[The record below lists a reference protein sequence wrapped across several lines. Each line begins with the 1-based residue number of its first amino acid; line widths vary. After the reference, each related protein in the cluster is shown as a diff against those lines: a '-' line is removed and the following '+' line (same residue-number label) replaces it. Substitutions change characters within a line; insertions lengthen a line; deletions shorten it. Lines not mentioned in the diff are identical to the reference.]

1 MPMSDLQQKRILV
14 IDDNREM
21 LLLVARVF
29 ARTDARLYTA
39 TSGQEGLR
47 KLLAYRPDLVLLDVM
62 MPDLDG
68 WTICRQIRRYSEVPI
83 ILLSVLDREKD
94 IVRGLDCGA
103 DYYVTKPFYPNVLLA
118 RVRAALRRWSA
129 STDETTSGTYS
140 DDYLTIDPQQH
151 CVRVGGQ
158 AVELNET
165 EYRLLLYLLQNAC
178 RVLTVGQIL
187 NDVWEN
193 ARQGDVEYVH
203 TYIWRLRQKLEQ
215 NPGRPQYLLSEHNVG
230 YSFQMQ
236 AH

>member
-1 MPMSDLQQKRILV
+1 MSDLKEKRILV

-29 ARTDARLYTA
+29 AQTEARLYTA

-47 KLLAYRPDLVLLDVM
+47 KLLAYRPDLVLLDLM
-62 MPDLDG
+62 MPDMDG
-68 WTICRQIRRYSEVPI
+68 WTICRQIRRFSKVPI

-118 RVRAALRRWSA
+118 RVRAALRRWS
-129 STDETTSGTYS
+129 SRPNETTTFTYS

-151 CVRVGGQ
+151 CVLVGGK
-158 AVELNET
+158 AVELNEI

-178 RVLTVGQIL
+178 RVLTFGQIL
-187 NDVWEN
+187 SDVWEN
-193 ARQGDVEYVH
+193 APQGEVEYVH

>member
-1 MPMSDLQQKRILV
+1 MSDLREKRILV

-29 ARTDARLYTA
+29 AQTEARLYTA

-103 DYYVTKPFYPNVLLA
+103 DYYLTKPFYPNVLLA
-118 RVRAALRRWSA
+118 RVRAALRRCSA
-129 STDETTSGTYS
+129 SNDETKAGAYS

-151 CVRVGGQ
+151 CVLAGGQ
-158 AVELNET
+158 AVELNEI

>member
-1 MPMSDLQQKRILV
+1 MSDLKEKRILV

-29 ARTDARLYTA
+29 AQTEARLYTA

-47 KLLAYRPDLVLLDVM
+47 KLLAYRPDLVLLDLM
-62 MPDLDG
+62 MPDMDG
-68 WTICRQIRRYSEVPI
+68 WTICRQIRRFSEVPI

-94 IVRGLDCGA
+94 VVRGLDCGA

-118 RVRAALRRWSA
+118 RVRAALRRWS
-129 STDETTSGTYS
+129 SRPNETTTFTYS

-151 CVRVGGQ
+151 CVLVGGK
-158 AVELNET
+158 AVELNEI

-178 RVLTVGQIL
+178 RVLTFGQIL
-187 NDVWEN
+187 SDVWEN
-193 ARQGDVEYVH
+193 APQGEVEYVH

>member
-1 MPMSDLQQKRILV
+1 MSDLQEKKILV

-29 ARTDARLYTA
+29 AQTEARLYTA

-47 KLLAYRPDLVLLDVM
+47 KLLAYRPDLVLLDLM
-62 MPDLDG
+62 MPDMDG
-68 WTICRQIRRYSEVPI
+68 WTICRQIRRFSEAPI

-118 RVRAALRRWSA
+118 RARAALRRWS
-129 STDETTSGTYS
+129 SRPNETTTFTYS

-151 CVRVGGQ
+151 CVLAGGK
-158 AVELNET
+158 AVELNEV

-178 RVLTVGQIL
+178 RVLTFRQIL
-187 NDVWEN
+187 SDVWEN
-193 ARQGDVEYVH
+193 VPPGEVEYVH

-236 AH
+236 TH